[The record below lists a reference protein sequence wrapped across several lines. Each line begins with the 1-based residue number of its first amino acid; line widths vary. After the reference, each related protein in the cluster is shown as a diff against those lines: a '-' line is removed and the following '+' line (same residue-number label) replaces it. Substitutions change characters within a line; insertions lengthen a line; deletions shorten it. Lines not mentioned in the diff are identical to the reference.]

1 VTQDTDDLDYVAVVR
16 AQADVAR
23 VAVQSHEPQAALDLL
38 VNRLRALLRA
48 RQCFVILVEGDQRLR
63 ITAWSGLSTRHREVL
78 PLHERD
84 GIGLT
89 AMVERRAVSS
99 ADVLNDPA
107 IDLSPSSRRFIESE
121 GYRGAL
127 AVPLLADT
135 RVLGV
140 LLAGRDRVG
149 SFSPDQAE
157 VARAFSDLATMALER
172 ARLFSQEAARTRLDE
187 ALVEVERE
195 MLAELRAERLFSM
208 ILERA
213 GALVHAKGSI
223 HVAEPSRRV
232 LRKVWS
238 TLTHGPESV
247 PFGEGI
253 KGMCAETGHGIL
265 VPDYVRWAQAR
276 TLYVG
281 LGVTSAMAQPLL
293 SPGQLLGVITMGRT
307 EPGAPPFGP
316 DDLAILERV
325 AGQAALA
332 LRNATLYEEA
342 EQRRR
347 GAQELARLARTSPTA
362 RRDGVARKSS
372 VLSFLLPDLSCTLRL
387 LRPDGSLVVAAS
399 RRLCSVPRGGAWS
412 RHRRWRCHS
421 DVLSLDRCDGPVR

>member
-1 VTQDTDDLDYVAVVR
+1 VTQGTDDLDYVAVVR

-48 RQCFVILVEGDQRLR
+48 RQCFVILVGVDQRLR
-63 ITAWSGLSTRHREVL
+63 ITASSGLSTRHREVL

-89 AMVERRAVSS
+89 AMIERRTVSS

-195 MLAELRAERLFSM
+195 MLAELRGATLLDDPRTGR
-208 ILERA
+208 RA
-213 GALVHAKGSI
+213 GPREGI
-223 HVAEPSRRV
+223 DPRGRAEPPCIAQGLEHADPRPGVSAVRGGHQGDVRR
-232 LRKVWS
+232 
-238 TLTHGPESV
+238 
-247 PFGEGI
+247 
-253 KGMCAETGHGIL
+253 
-265 VPDYVRWAQAR
+265 D
-276 TLYVG
+276 
-281 LGVTSAMAQPLL
+281 
-293 SPGQLLGVITMGRT
+293 
-307 EPGAPPFGP
+307 
-316 DDLAILERV
+316 
-325 AGQAALA
+325 
-332 LRNATLYEEA
+332 
-342 EQRRR
+342 RR
-347 GAQELARLARTSPTA
+347 GISSPTTSGGP
-362 RRDGVARKSS
+362 RRAPSTSGWA
-372 VLSFLLPDLSCTLRL
+372 
-387 LRPDGSLVVAAS
+387 
-399 RRLCSVPRGGAWS
+399 
-412 RHRRWRCHS
+412 
-421 DVLSLDRCDGPVR
+421 